1 MARDYKLVNSSPVES
16 FRENVEI
23 AKTSSSFVR
32 PQRTREGQKISAII
46 SNWSRIADNRWQ
58 LPLWFP
64 LFTCHK
70 NLAIIEIRL
79 FVIVSWEEFCQ
90 TNCERNCWRSQIARN
105 YCRSFEATERSL
117 HPRRKLKVKEKTT
130 PRSCKRWGYKHP
142 FIQPPRCPA
151 VAASVRKKD
160 ILRRRAKN

>member
-1 MARDYKLVNSSPVES
+1 MAKDFKLVNSSPLES
-16 FRENVEI
+16 FCENVEI

-32 PQRTREGQKISAII
+32 PQRRPEGQKISANM

-90 TNCERNCWRSQIARN
+90 TNCERNCN
-105 YCRSFEATERSL
+105 TPNVDGTERSL

-142 FIQPPRCPA
+142 FIQPPSCPA
-151 VAASVRKKD
+151 IAASVRKKD